1 MPFQI
6 KWGIAKN
13 KVKLAFRGGI
23 ENIPAFDMC
32 VRIQEACHL
41 YRLWVKFGTVG
52 VRPIRQPVEEIA
64 HATAEIGHPI
74 GLGGSRHFN
83 HKLTNR
89 MRGKELPHFKLFF
102 SLRIIVEVVEI
113 IK

>member
-1 MPFQI
+1 
-6 KWGIAKN
+6 
-13 KVKLAFRGGI
+13 
-23 ENIPAFDMC
+23 MC

-102 SLRIIVEVVEI
+102 SLRIIMEVVEI